1 MFRLLIG
8 EYQHP
13 PLPEHGSMLGARPAS
28 VNGHAACTTVCC
40 LTGYRCSLEEPLFQN
55 LLKGAHGALLHV
67 GEHQPLLGNGAE
79 IRGGDRRSCRYNR
92 LRKAAV
98 LPILPAALTL
108 EPGLEGRPFG
118 VLVALED
125 LAVGHGGAFQGL
137 AYC

>member
-1 MFRLLIG
+1 VPPSVFRLLIG

-67 GEHQPLLGNGAE
+67 GEHVRVGVE
-79 IRGGDRRSCRYNR
+79 GDGY
-92 LRKAAV
+92 
-98 LPILPAALTL
+98 
-108 EPGLEGRPFG
+108 GR
-118 VLVALED
+118 VS
-125 LAVGHGGAFQGL
+125 
-137 AYC
+137 